1 MVFAERARGLPMW
14 LSCQPAAS
22 DLATVDDHDLC
33 RNLESLAL
41 LPMLSRVLR
50 YGGRQGVSLMA
61 VCLSSSVRPRTP
73 RMEREAEPHKYS
85 ELPIDVPPADPVDP
99 VIDELVEE
107 ILNLNIIEYGQFLK
121 RIQLR
126 SGISDDLM
134 LSRLGNTFLV
144 SDPNRP
150 DDEAG
155 PVEEEPDDAA
165 PAAAAAEKQPEV
177 KVKEFFDVK
186 LGAVDAKSKIKVIKE
201 IRTITNLGLKEAKEL
216 VEKAPVV
223 IKTGI
228 KKDEAEKLKKVL
240 VDSGAEVE
248 IL

>member
-1 MVFAERARGLPMW
+1 
-14 LSCQPAAS
+14 
-22 DLATVDDHDLC
+22 
-33 RNLESLAL
+33 
-41 LPMLSRVLR
+41 
-50 YGGRQGVSLMA
+50 
-61 VCLSSSVRPRTP
+61 
-73 RMEREAEPHKYS
+73 MEREAEPHKYS
-85 ELPIDVPPADPVDP
+85 ELPMDVPPADPVDP

-107 ILNLNIIEYGQFLK
+107 ILNLNLIEYGQFLK

-144 SDPNRP
+144 SDPNRS
-150 DDEAG
+150 DDEFG
-155 PVEEEPDDAA
+155 QVDEEPEEAA
-165 PAAAAAEKQPEV
+165 PAAAAAEAKVEV
-177 KVKEFFDVK
+177 KAKEFFDVK
-186 LGAVDAKSKIKVIKE
+186 LGAVDAKAKIKVIKE

-223 IKTGI
+223 VKTGV
-228 KKDEAEKLKKVL
+228 KKEEAEKLKKIL

>member
-1 MVFAERARGLPMW
+1 
-14 LSCQPAAS
+14 
-22 DLATVDDHDLC
+22 
-33 RNLESLAL
+33 
-41 LPMLSRVLR
+41 MLSRVLR
-50 YGGRQGVSLMA
+50 SGSRRGFKLSLRS
-61 VCLSSSVRPRTP
+61 LSSSARQRTP
-73 RMEREAEPHKYS
+73 RLEREAEPHKYS
-85 ELPIDVPPADPVDP
+85 ELPMDVPPADPVDP

-107 ILNLNIIEYGQFLK
+107 ILNLNLIEYGQFLK

-144 SDPNRP
+144 SDPNRS
-150 DDEAG
+150 DDEFG
-155 PVEEEPDDAA
+155 QVDEEPEEAA
-165 PAAAAAEKQPEV
+165 PAAAAAEAKVEV
-177 KVKEFFDVK
+177 KAKEFFDVK
-186 LGAVDAKSKIKVIKE
+186 LGAVDAKAKIKVIKE

-223 IKTGI
+223 VKTGV
-228 KKDEAEKLKKVL
+228 KKEEAEKLKKIL